1 MRLNRSHVLSGVLL
15 AAAAR
20 RSPAR
25 RGKAKVKRQKSKVKS
40 VESDRLRSIPTP
52 ARTFAFCLLT
62 FAFCLLFRGSAG
74 AIDVTG
80 RVVDANGSPL
90 ADAVVFIQKLPDGA
104 AAPPPEKAAVM
115 DQINKQFVPRVLP
128 VAVGT
133 AVAFPNHDQIH
144 HHVYSFSKAKTFEI
158 PLYKGEPAPPIVFD
172 QPGAV
177 TLGCNIHEWM
187 RGVIVVLPT
196 ALFAVTGVDGGFTLH
211 GVPSGANTIAVWH
224 EGAKSGPE
232 ASAQVV
238 EVGGPPAPLTF
249 TLAVAPRRA
258 RAGGGLR
265 SEE

>member
-1 MRLNRSHVLSGVLL
+1 LL
-15 AAAAR
+15 
-20 RSPAR
+20 
-25 RGKAKVKRQKSKVKS
+25 
-40 VESDRLRSIPTP
+40 
-52 ARTFAFCLLT
+52 
-62 FAFCLLFRGSAG
+62 FAFCLLFRTSAD
-74 AIDVTG
+74 AVDVTG
-80 RVVDANGSPL
+80 RVVDTNGSPL
-90 ADAVVFIQKLPDGA
+90 ADAVVFIQKLPAGA
-104 AAPPPEKAAVM
+104 EAPPPQTSAVM

-144 HHVYSFSKAKTFEI
+144 HHVYSFSKPKTFEI

-187 RGVIVVLPT
+187 RGVILVLPT
-196 ALFAVTGVDGGFTLH
+196 SLFAVTGSDGGFTLS
-211 GVPSGANTIAVWH
+211 GVPGGANTVAVWH

-238 EVGGPPAPLTF
+238 EVGDAPAPLTF

-258 RAGGGLR
+258 RAGGGGLR